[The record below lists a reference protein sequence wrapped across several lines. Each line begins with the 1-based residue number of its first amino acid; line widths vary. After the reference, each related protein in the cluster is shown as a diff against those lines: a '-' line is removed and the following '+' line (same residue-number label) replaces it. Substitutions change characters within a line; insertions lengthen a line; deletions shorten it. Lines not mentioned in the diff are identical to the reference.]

1 VRRGPLNPRRAKLHW
16 SYTVAE
22 AAKLFGVCRNTVRN
36 WIANGLPVVKT
47 SSGHLILGRE
57 LRAFLER
64 ERAKRK
70 RKCPRGFLFCVG
82 CREPRR
88 PAGGQIAAAQATPT
102 TVNMRASCEACGSLM
117 HLRASRSKLSE
128 RGFAA
133 LLPQQGDSHLAD
145 SPDPS
150 VHCDPQG
157 PRQTHD

>member
-82 CREPRR
+82 CRR
-88 PAGGQIAAAQATPT
+88 
-102 TVNMRASCEACGSLM
+102 
-117 HLRASRSKLSE
+117 
-128 RGFAA
+128 
-133 LLPQQGDSHLAD
+133 AD
-145 SPDPS
+145 SGRSGHAD
-150 VHCDPQG
+150 D
-157 PRQTHD
+157 RQHASIVRGVRVAHAPARLTLEAF